1 MDSPPQGE
9 GLAFKED
16 KPSPFTDDQ
25 VSRRRTII
33 PHSSSLSYPYYME
46 YQFPDNTNN
55 TNITYMRTRTGP
67 NFFRVFYKQG
77 CCIRFTP
84 KEVGA
89 VFGVARFTP
98 TVNNIREWCYEMV
111 KEYGSEE
118 DKSDDGYLNYIAKHG
133 FGPEVHEEPNDN
145 TKMVI

>member
-1 MDSPPQGE
+1 
-9 GLAFKED
+9 
-16 KPSPFTDDQ
+16 
-25 VSRRRTII
+25 
-33 PHSSSLSYPYYME
+33 ME

-67 NFFRVFYKQG
+67 NYFRVFYKQG

-111 KEYGSEE
+111 KEYGSKE
-118 DKSDDGYLNYIAKHG
+118 DKADDGYLNYIAKHG

>member
-1 MDSPPQGE
+1 
-9 GLAFKED
+9 
-16 KPSPFTDDQ
+16 
-25 VSRRRTII
+25 
-33 PHSSSLSYPYYME
+33 ME
-46 YQFPDNTNN
+46 YQFPDNTVN

-67 NFFRVFYKQG
+67 NFFRVFYKNAAQ
-77 CCIRFTP
+77 IRFTP

-98 TVNNIREWCYEMV
+98 TVNNIRDWCYEMV
-111 KEYGSEE
+111 KSYGSET
-118 DKSDDGYLNYIAKHG
+118 DKTDDGYLNYIAKHG